1 MGTACGRKEL
11 SVELLAGSRQG
22 TELEEALEE
31 AGESVWIRQS
41 KPGAGS
47 SEAA

>member
-11 SVELLAGSRQG
+11 SIELLPGSPQG

-31 AGESVWIRQS
+31 AKENVWMRQS
-41 KPGAGS
+41 KPEAGS
-47 SEAA
+47 